1 MSEDWEILISRT
13 EQTLLHSILKK
24 KGVMCEMANMLQ
36 DQPYKNREH
45 IIAEIKRCA
54 MASSVS
60 SFLSFLFV
68 LIGIIGDASNTTLGL
83 TSLAWFLLAIF
94 AAIHSVVPSM
104 HLVTAKHFLGI
115 EAESKK

>member
-1 MSEDWEILISRT
+1 
-13 EQTLLHSILKK
+13 
-24 KGVMCEMANMLQ
+24 MANMLQ

-45 IIAEIKRCA
+45 VIAEIKRCA

-68 LIGIIGDASNTTLGL
+68 IIGIISNVSNTTLGL

-94 AAIHSVVPSM
+94 AGIHSVVPSM

-115 EAESKK
+115 ETENKKGKIELLKE

>member
-1 MSEDWEILISRT
+1 MSDTIKQKEVICS
-13 EQTLLHSILKK
+13 
-24 KGVMCEMANMLQ
+24 MANMLQ

-45 IIAEIKRCA
+45 VKAEIKRCA
-54 MASSVS
+54 MASSIS
-60 SFLSFLFV
+60 SFLSFIFV
-68 LIGIIGDASNTTLGL
+68 LIGIIGYTLNMTLGL

-115 EAESKK
+115 ETETKK

>member
-1 MSEDWEILISRT
+1 
-13 EQTLLHSILKK
+13 
-24 KGVMCEMANMLQ
+24 MLQ
-36 DQPYKNREH
+36 DQPFKNREH
-45 IIAEIKRCA
+45 VIAEIRRCA

-68 LIGIIGDASNTTLGL
+68 LVGIIGDALKTTLGL
-83 TSLAWFLLAIF
+83 TSLSWFLLAIF

-115 EAESKK
+115 ETESKK